1 MYQLR
6 ITKARSYSQFKS
18 SIRISIFPINSSA
31 FYLAT
36 DLIRSSST
44 NNSTNLTSIKNKPR
58 DIPYQSQ
65 SQLHRQPTTPIHIK
79 MDTNTPPPPH
89 HPFGLTYILLL
100 IGAWLIR
107 IPAMLGARRSKES
120 INEVLN
126 QSKVSRT
133 RINVPSRQK
142 GRSIKVDVYE
152 KITDEKK
159 NEERKKGKFV
169 HLNLHG

>member
-1 MYQLR
+1 
-6 ITKARSYSQFKS
+6 
-18 SIRISIFPINSSA
+18 
-31 FYLAT
+31 
-36 DLIRSSST
+36 
-44 NNSTNLTSIKNKPR
+44 
-58 DIPYQSQ
+58 
-65 SQLHRQPTTPIHIK
+65 
-79 MDTNTPPPPH
+79 
-89 HPFGLTYILLL
+89 
-100 IGAWLIR
+100 
-107 IPAMLGARRSKES
+107 MLGARRSKES

-159 NEERKKGKFV
+159 NGERKKGKFV